1 MVFYATFI
9 LLNVASNTIALNPCT
24 YCFKLR
30 VFIDTY
36 GVLIMLDTC
45 NTYSI
50 LLFLFPYNS
59 IVQIQLILFYINNI
73 ITWGSVLLMEETRVP
88 G

>member
-9 LLNVASNTIALNPCT
+9 LLKVASNTIALNPCT
-24 YCFKLR
+24 YCFKFR
-30 VFIDTY
+30 IFIDTY

-45 NTYSI
+45 NTFSI
-50 LLFLFPYNS
+50 LLLLFPYNS